1 MYIAIEK
8 TKGGADKI
16 YQLRNA
22 NPAENMSWMYGFEC
36 MEKQAAIE
44 TGNSIVNLSNRQ

>member
-22 NPAENMSWMYGFEC
+22 NPENMSWMHGFEC
-36 MEKQAAIE
+36 MEKQATIE